1 MQDDSVEEKKKALI
15 AQLKR
20 KQDRLNGAD
29 DFIPIQKQL
38 ARIVDEIRSI
48 ESGYASRIYD

>member
-1 MQDDSVEEKKKALI
+1 LQDDSVEEKKKALI